1 MKKNLWKVGLLF
13 LGGLVLTGCTA
24 SFTTVQDKA
33 NMMTHYENT
42 VVTYNNEKMTNLEA
56 IVKQVNASG
65 YTAPSEYFFDYI
77 EAKVVEEVTENY
89 KTNEITINGVTK
101 SYSELSVDELLED
114 TITREVFIKTNEYS
128 LVKYAE
134 SKTKDLESMWKN
146 YDKWV
151 ESALDDSEK
160 LIGRK
165 LTLSDVGDNYY
176 HTTMKNTF
184 ETYTST
190 YTATITP
197 ENGEFGG
204 IVLEG
209 KSWGYAFTDVGF
221 LEGLLVWPISAML
234 YYFAK
239 LFSGI
244 GVWGTILSIL
254 VVTVI
259 VRGLLLLLTFKQTAS
274 QQKMTELQPELA
286 KIQEKYPNA
295 DTNQN
300 QKQLMA
306 QEQMNLYKKHNVNPF
321 GMFIILIFQFP
332 IFISVWGAM
341 SGSAILREGTLFGL
355 SLSEVTWNA
364 IINWNGSASIVA
376 IIIFVIMALA
386 QAVSMLLPQYLQKK
400 RTEKVAKLGKNPAKN
415 KNMNQ
420 MKVMN
425 IVMLVMIII
434 TGTQLPIAMSIYW
447 IITALISL
455 TQSLIISNISNKNI
469 KNKK

>member
-13 LGGLVLTGCTA
+13 LGALVLTGCTA

-33 NMMTHYENT
+33 NMLVHYESTIVKYNDKD
-42 VVTYNNEKMTNLEA
+42 VTNIEA
-56 IVKQVNASG
+56 IVGEVNAAG
-65 YTAPSEYFFDYI
+65 YTAPSEDFFDYI
-77 EAKVVEEVTENY
+77 EAKVATEVKVSYATS
-89 KTNEITINGVTK
+89 KITINNEEK
-101 SYSELSVDELLED
+101 SYNDLSLETLLED
-114 TITREVFIKTNEYS
+114 TATREVFVKTNEYS

-134 SKTKDLESMWKN
+134 ARTKDLDAMWKN

-151 ESALDDSEK
+151 NSALDDSES
-160 LIGRK
+160 LIGKK
-165 LTLSDVGDNYY
+165 LTLSDIGDNYY
-176 HTTMKNTF
+176 HATMKNTF
-184 ETYTST
+184 ETYATT

-197 ENGEFGG
+197 ESGEFGG

-221 LEGLLVWPISAML
+221 IEGLLVWPISAML
-234 YYFAK
+234 YYFAQ
-239 LFSGI
+239 LFSAL

-295 DTNQN
+295 DTNQH
-300 QKQLMA
+300 QKQLLA

-321 GMFIILIFQFP
+321 GMFIVLIFQFP
-332 IFISVWGAM
+332 VFIAVWGAM
-341 SGSAILREGTLFGL
+341 SGSAILREGNLFGL
-355 SLSEVTWNA
+355 SLSDVTGA
-364 IINWNGSASIVA
+364 SIINWNGSSSVVA
-376 IIIFVIMALA
+376 LIIFILMAAA

-425 IVMLVMIII
+425 VVMLVMIIF

-455 TQSLIISNISNKNI
+455 VQSLIISNISNKNI

>member
-13 LGGLVLTGCTA
+13 LGALVLTGCTA
-24 SFTTVQDKA
+24 SFTTIQDKA
-33 NMMTHYENT
+33 NILAGYENT
-42 VVTYNNEKMTNLEA
+42 TVTYNNESMTNKEA

-65 YTAPSEYFFDYI
+65 YTAPSEDFFNYI
-77 EAKVVEEVTENY
+77 EAQVVKEVKISYGTSTI
-89 KTNEITINGVTK
+89 KINGEEKT
-101 SYSELSVDELLED
+101 YNELTALELLAD
-114 TITREVFIKTNEYS
+114 TATREAFVQTNEYS
-128 LVKYAE
+128 LVKFAE
-134 SKTKDLESMWKN
+134 AKTNELDSLWNN
-146 YDKWV
+146 YNKWV
-151 ESALDDSEK
+151 DSALDESFG
-160 LIGRK
+160 LIGKK

-176 HTTMKNTF
+176 HTTMKNTY
-184 ETYTST
+184 EMYASSI
-190 YTATITP
+190 TATITP
-197 ENGEFGG
+197 EDGVFAG
-204 IVLEG
+204 IALEG
-209 KSWGYAFTDVGF
+209 KSWGDAFVNVGF
-221 LEGLLVWPISAML
+221 IEGLLVWPISALL
-234 YYFAK
+234 YYFAQ
-239 LFSGI
+239 LFSGL

-254 VVTVI
+254 LVTVI

-286 KIQEKYPNA
+286 RIQEKYPNA

-300 QKQLMA
+300 QKQMLA

-321 GMFIILIFQFP
+321 GMFIVLIFQFP
-332 IFISVWGAM
+332 IFIAVWGAM
-341 SGSAILREGTLFGL
+341 SGSAILRDGELFGL
-355 SLSEVTWNA
+355 GLSEVTWSS
-364 IINWNGSASIVA
+364 IINWQGTSSVVA
-376 IIIFVIMALA
+376 LVIFLLMAIA
-386 QAVSMLLPQYLQKK
+386 QAISMLLPQYLQKK

-455 TQSLIISNISNKNI
+455 IQSLVISNISNKNI